1 MRQHAGTANRV
12 WLIILGLLCL
22 AAGIY
27 VILSASSVLGSAD
40 GSVLYGPPENVT
52 DPDYAPVVAVL
63 GGLLI
68 GLLGLWWILAQ
79 IPRRVAAGPF
89 RLQESPSRGTTVC
102 NPSVLAAAVENDT
115 NQIPGVV
122 DSAAM
127 VRGTAE
133 EPDLT
138 LKVTVNARADI
149 GEVVRRIQETVVPNL
164 ASALENPLH
173 SLGIQLEASN
183 KPAFAGGA
191 VSSSGTVVY

>member
-22 AAGIY
+22 AAGLY
-27 VILSASSVLGSAD
+27 VILLASSVVGSAE
-40 GSVLYGPPENVT
+40 GPVLYGPPENVT
-52 DPDYAPVVAVL
+52 DPDYAPVVAIL

-79 IPRRVAAGPF
+79 IPRRAAAGPF

-115 NQIPGVV
+115 DQIPGVV
-122 DSAAM
+122 DSSAM
-127 VRGTAE
+127 LRGTAE

-183 KPAFAGGA
+183 KAAFAGGA
-191 VSSSGTVVY
+191 ASSTGTVVY